1 MFYRIINLRYFY
13 VIDLRYFSCRNEHFD
28 KSVILVL
35 MEESKVSMMKRKS
48 IQEAIN
54 KGESLP
60 AAVERSETGSNK
72 HNLGYQVELIS

>member
-1 MFYRIINLRYFY
+1 
-13 VIDLRYFSCRNEHFD
+13 
-28 KSVILVL
+28 

-72 HNLGYQVELIS
+72 HNLGYQVELISSD